1 MTQHTE
7 AIIMEGVTE
16 YEEGMDVRL
25 STRNGRLTIDAKNE
39 AGHNGTDVD
48 LVQLLLWVQKNLPEL
63 LQRPWVGLEAEEI
76 LDLFDSNNVY
86 GSKWIEFARTVEAKL
101 KERNCE

>member
-16 YEEGMDVRL
+16 YAEGMDVSL

-39 AGHNGTDVD
+39 GGHNGTDVD

-63 LQRPWVGLEAEEI
+63 LHCPWQGLTDEDCKRMSAGDKLI
-76 LDLFDSNNVY
+76 AM
-86 GSKWIEFARTVEAKL
+86 WAEAKL
-101 KERNCE
+101 RERNT

>member
-1 MTQHTE
+1 MNQ
-7 AIIMEGVTE
+7 IMEGVTE
-16 YEEGMDVRL
+16 YAEGMDVSL

-63 LQRPWVGLEAEEI
+63 LHCPWVDLTHDEMMEITNKANTYLETMKMTQ
-76 LDLFDSNNVY
+76 D
-86 GSKWIEFARTVEAKL
+86 KL
-101 KERNCE
+101 KQKNT

>member
-1 MTQHTE
+1 
-7 AIIMEGVTE
+7 MEGVTE

-63 LQRPWVGLEAEEI
+63 LQRPWQGLTDEDLEFWTEELGQGELGKGVI
-76 LDLFDSNNVY
+76 RAVADH
-86 GSKWIEFARTVEAKL
+86 L
-101 KERNCE
+101 KERNT